1 MENNLYFAP
10 EIVEDFIT
18 RLHQD
23 KLRKEDLS
31 LIADIV
37 RMMTALNISCSN
49 PKRSIETLMDFLAI
63 DKKNAKE
70 LLELTKSQPLPVC
83 EEGKSYSVSY
93 APGSK

>member
-1 MENNLYFAP
+1 MDTLLYFAP
-10 EIVEDFIT
+10 EIVEDFIK

-37 RMMTALNISCSN
+37 RMMAALDISCSD
-49 PKRSIETLMDFLAI
+49 PKSGVATLMQFLAI
-63 DKKNAKE
+63 DKKNAKL

-93 APGSK
+93 APGSQ

>member
-1 MENNLYFAP
+1 MVSNLYFAP

-18 RLHQD
+18 RLHRD

-37 RMMTALNISCSN
+37 RMMTALNISCST
-49 PKRSIETLMDFLAI
+49 PKSIETLMGFLAI

-83 EEGKSYSVSY
+83 KEGKSYSVSY
-93 APGSK
+93 APNSK